1 MNRAFLALLGGA
13 VVSGLTPLVV
23 RWIEI
28 DPAAAGFWRIV
39 LMLPM
44 LWLWGIRDGG
54 SRQTSVTA
62 RDRWLLVIGGA
73 AYGADIAVWF
83 WSIELTSAANA
94 QLFAYCYPLWVAVAG
109 TLFLNQ
115 HLARTGWAA
124 IALGLVGAAFVIAG
138 GGSNLSLADGPKLL
152 GDGFAILAGL
162 LYSVTMLAQ
171 GTVRSRV
178 GTRRVLLWTT
188 FAASAVLLPA
198 GFVSGRDFFP
208 SSIEQWGVMALLGLM
223 TFTAQGLVVY
233 ALGRLPVNLAGV
245 AGSLSVVVAAIGG
258 WAALGEGLGG
268 WQIFGVAIVLAA
280 VPMAE
285 RAVRSREERP
295 AKERTGSDAPFPSVA
310 EAREGV
316 AEG

>member
-1 MNRAFLALLGGA
+1 MNPAFLALLGGA

-44 LWLWGIRDGG
+44 LWLWGMRDN
-54 SRQTSVTA
+54 RTPRPTMTA
-62 RDRWLLVIGGA
+62 RDRWLLIVGGA

-94 QLFAYCYPLWVAVAG
+94 QLFAYCYPLWVALAG

-115 HLARTGWAA
+115 HLARMGWAA

-138 GGSNLSLADGPKLL
+138 GGSGLSFADGSKLM
-152 GDGFAILAGL
+152 GDGFAIMAGL

-171 GTVRSRV
+171 GTARSRV

-188 FAASAVLLPA
+188 FAASAVLLPS
-198 GFVSGRDFFP
+198 GFVSGRDVFP
-208 SSIEQWGVMALLGLM
+208 TTLEQWSVMALLGLM
-223 TFTAQGLVVY
+223 TFAAQGLVVY

-258 WAALGEGLGG
+258 WAALDEGLEGL
-268 WQIFGVAIVLAA
+268 QIAGVAIVLAA

-285 RAVRSREERP
+285 RAVRTKREPRTESSSFLPLTQVRGRV
-295 AKERTGSDAPFPSVA
+295 AKG
-310 EAREGV
+310 
-316 AEG
+316 

>member
-1 MNRAFLALLGGA
+1 MNWAFLALLGGA

-28 DPAAAGFWRIV
+28 DPAAAGFWRIA

-44 LWLWGIRDGG
+44 LWLWGVREDKAKHPPL
-54 SRQTSVTA
+54 TA
-62 RDRWLLVIGGA
+62 RDRGLLIIGGA

-94 QLFAYCYPLWVAVAG
+94 QLFAYCYPLWVALAG

-115 HLARTGWAA
+115 RLARMGWAA
-124 IALGLVGAAFVIAG
+124 IGLGLGGSAFVIAG
-138 GGSNLSLADGPKLL
+138 SGSGPALESGSKLL

-171 GTVRSRV
+171 GTVRTRV

-188 FAASAVLLPA
+188 LAASAVLLPS
-198 GFVSGRDFFP
+198 GFVSGRDFLP
-208 SSIEQWGVMALLGLM
+208 TSPGQWGVMALLGLM
-223 TFTAQGLVVY
+223 TFAAQGLVVY
-233 ALGRLPVNLAGV
+233 ALGRLPLNLAGV

-258 WAALGEGLGG
+258 WIALGESLAFL
-268 WQIFGVAIVLAA
+268 QIVGVAIVLAA

-285 RAVRSREERP
+285 RAIRAKKEPRGIAPSGDARAVESVIARS
-295 AKERTGSDAPFPSVA
+295 
-310 EAREGV
+310 
-316 AEG
+316 